1 VQLQIYCTTLNLVGR
16 TKFHY
21 SKTYLVHEVW
31 VIHYTMM
38 ISYVLISC
46 IIAYFW
52 TE

>member
-1 VQLQIYCTTLNLVGR
+1 
-16 TKFHY
+16 
-21 SKTYLVHEVW
+21 
-31 VIHYTMM
+31 MM